1 MNLALEAFHIMQTR
15 FPAEVLFDWWTK
27 QLALCVTTENYR
39 DLTLQRLQLG
49 IKLAQLLRH
58 RQEYPLVRRTLLSA
72 KRCISM
78 DNNLAQAFE
87 LCQHPQLSIY
97 TTMLQIL
104 AQVSEKEGL
113 VREARAYNKSIHK
126 CLRAAPNSKAEE
138 IIPHNFC
145 SDGIGH
151 VREVFEEFKDFPSAL
166 QLFNAL
172 LKCNKTEGANS
183 IKLLEDAFERMLAK
197 FPVLPA
203 ESKGLHSMHI
213 AKCMYLVFN
222 HEGEVKWLVKSAE
235 YMQHKDC
242 FAFYIYFRLT
252 RLYWNVLNDKQ
263 KALESGRSA
272 YAKAMNLYPSPQH
285 HYHAWQASLRLAS
298 ILHQVDGHQGEAA
311 RYFQEALDRL
321 PFISASPDFIYK
333 YQYFIERNLASLY
346 YQSRQFN
353 VFFQHYGQWAVLAA
367 VPTRW
372 DAAKAIKDLY
382 YKMLNAQRSKSSNLA
397 IVDDS
402 LDQQLKGL
410 NIIWR
415 HLNAHI
421 AQTYKS
427 TMYVLV
433 FICGIMVL
441 SVVCCCACMC
451 LGCICQLSL
460 SIFAH
465 LLYVASIFVYCF
477 HYFLYVVLVQ
487 HKVWKP
493 KHFPAGAHF
502 AVMVFWQLVVIV
514 AVFVVI
520 PHFLPGK
527 AYSYDDLSMHIC
539 DDCMYFILL

>member
-1 MNLALEAFHIMQTR
+1 
-15 FPAEVLFDWWTK
+15 
-27 QLALCVTTENYR
+27 
-39 DLTLQRLQLG
+39 
-49 IKLAQLLRH
+49 
-58 RQEYPLVRRTLLSA
+58 
-72 KRCISM
+72 M

-87 LCQHPQLSIY
+87 LCQHPQLSTY

-126 CLRAAPNSKAEE
+126 CLRAALNSKAEE
-138 IIPHNFC
+138 IISHNFC

-151 VREVFEEFKDFPSAL
+151 VREVFEKFKDFPSAL

-172 LKCNKTEGANS
+172 LKCNKTEAANS

-197 FPVLPA
+197 FPALPA

-213 AKCMYLVFN
+213 AKCMYLVSN
-222 HEGEVKWLVKSAE
+222 HELEVKWLVKSAE
-235 YMQHKDC
+235 YMQNKDC

-252 RLYWNVLNDKQ
+252 RLYWKVLNDKK

-311 RYFQEALDRL
+311 HYFQEALDRL
-321 PFISASPDFIYK
+321 PFISASPDFIYT
-333 YQYFIERNLASLY
+333 YQYFIERKLVSLY

-353 VFFQHYGQWAVLAA
+353 VFFQHYGQWAMLEA
-367 VPTRW
+367 VHTPW
-372 DAAKAIKDLY
+372 DAAKVIKDLY
-382 YKMLNAQRSKSSNLA
+382 YKMLNAQRSNSSNLA

-415 HLNAHI
+415 HLYAHI

-427 TMYVLV
+427 TMYVFV
-433 FICGIMVL
+433 WICGIIVL
-441 SVVCCCACMC
+441 YVICCCACMC
-451 LGCICQLSL
+451 LWCVCPVPL
-460 SIFAH
+460 SIFVH
-465 LLYVASIFVYCF
+465 LLYAASIFVYCF
-477 HYFLYVVLVQ
+477 HHFLYVVLVK
-487 HKVWKP
+487 HEVWKT
-493 KHFPAGAHF
+493 KHFPADACF
-502 AVMVFWQLVVIV
+502 AVRVFWLLAIV
-514 AVFVVI
+514 AVFVI
-520 PHFLPGK
+520 PHFLSE
-527 AYSYDDLSMHIC
+527 AVSDDDLSMHIC
-539 DDCMYFILL
+539 DDGMYFILL